1 MKSQLKQ
8 LVMSTVLIAMA
19 IAAMPSHAEVK
30 LFDSRVVGLIL
41 RESSEILIHVEADRN
56 TSGCQ
61 VPHYLRLRSSLAT
74 YQFIYSTVLA
84 YQMAGKRLYFYTDQT
99 CPGGIGV
106 LIGIDANN

>member
-41 RESSEILIHVEADRN
+41 RESSEILIHVEAE
-56 TSGCQ
+56 
-61 VPHYLRLRSSLAT
+61 
-74 YQFIYSTVLA
+74 
-84 YQMAGKRLYFYTDQT
+84 
-99 CPGGIGV
+99 
-106 LIGIDANN
+106 